1 MANNYNTSIAQE
13 NRIMELER
21 VVQDCLEAMY
31 DMDEVDQELL
41 ERMEKVI
48 NYDTD
53 DLYEEIEDLEG

>member
-31 DMDEVDQELL
+31 DMDAVDPELL
-41 ERMEKVI
+41 ERMEKII